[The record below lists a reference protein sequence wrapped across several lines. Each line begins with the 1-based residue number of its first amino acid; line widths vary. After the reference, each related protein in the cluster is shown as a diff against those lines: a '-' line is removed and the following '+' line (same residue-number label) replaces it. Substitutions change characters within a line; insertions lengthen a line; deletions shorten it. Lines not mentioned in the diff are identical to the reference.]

1 MLIYSPQPNAA
12 MALFNKYFLNRKDL
26 YPVNVCSRI
35 SVANGKEDILLAHL
49 TGKKLGV
56 VERSKIFLN
65 TNSTVKCGTY
75 APNKENKTR
84 YACIDFDGKGHASPL
99 KSPKDAVLKTH
110 LQASALGINSYIE
123 CSSGGQGYHLWI
135 FFEQPIEAI
144 YARALCYCIVPKDLQ
159 LAEGKLVTVGDN
171 KGVEIFPKTN
181 ELKRGGLGNQIW
193 LPWWHGS
200 ADGGGIF
207 YKLDSENELK
217 PYIPDKFDAVTKKD
231 VVDKLNSYGGLEK
244 IFSSTTLSYSNNLD
258 KTNDVWQLW
267 KKAVLECIDLETIY
281 GPYLTGIK
289 NGQWLECRDPWSA
302 SGDKDPSAG
311 VANGVGDIQKG
322 SWHSF
327 ITAETLSIFDFIR
340 KLGIVE
346 DGHLHACRYLSEVTG
361 IDLPKSEHSVIDHFE
376 VIVSENAEAAGR
388 SPAAGDL
395 PQIIVSNRQL
405 LEIIDD
411 AWRAIEHYNN
421 MSPRLFLKAGMLV
434 KINDLEDPPSIHM
447 LGETEIY
454 GVLSRAAQW
463 VRITQTG
470 MMHAFPIDKVS
481 KDMLVCDHPLKTAI
495 PKLEGVVT
503 TPIFSRTG
511 ELVVKEGY
519 NEGARVWY
527 KPSVNLCEVPQNP
540 TDIDVESSKQLIR
553 DEMLHDF
560 PFCTESDIAHTYAA
574 FILPFVRQLIDGPTP
589 LHVIEA
595 PGPGTG
601 KSRICNL
608 ISILTTSSQC
618 EARTLPHTD
627 DEIRKMITAELI
639 KSKPL
644 ILLDNASEKKKI
656 DSPSL
661 AAVVT
666 STAWTDRFLGESTMI
681 TLNNYALW
689 LLTANNPQFSM
700 ELARRCVR
708 VRIDAKTDQP
718 WKRKEFKH
726 PYVEE
731 WAKENRGLLVRSI
744 LILIRN
750 WLSKGR
756 PAGTARLGSFERWS
770 SVIGGILEVNG
781 IKGFLGN
788 LEELYESSDKEGI
801 AWRAFVGCWFVH
813 FGTARKTISELFELC
828 EKNDLM
834 SEVIGDGAARTKTS
848 RLSNALNQAR
858 DRVVGKHKIEIML
871 DGSFRLSTTEPKISV
886 INMQNDLKMECSE
899 SEICNEPTEDIF
911 DICEPS

>member
-1 MLIYSPQPNAA
+1 MLIYSPQPAA
-12 MALFNKYFLNRKDL
+12 ALLLFNKYFLNRKDL
-26 YPVNVCSRI
+26 YPINVCSRI
-35 SVANGKEDILLAHL
+35 SVVQGKEDILLAHL
-49 TGKKLGV
+49 TGKKISV
-56 VERSKIFLN
+56 VEKSKIFLN
-65 TNSTVKCGTY
+65 TRSTVKCGTY
-75 APNKENKTR
+75 TPNIENKTK

-99 KSPKDAVLKTH
+99 KSPKDAVVKTY
-110 LQASALGINSYIE
+110 LQASALGIPSYIE

-135 FFEQPIEAI
+135 FFEEPIESI
-144 YARALCYCIVPKDLQ
+144 YARAICHCIIPQDIE
-159 LAEGKLVTVGDN
+159 LADGSLITVGDN
-171 KGVEIFPKTN
+171 KGIEIFPKAN
-181 ELKRGGLGNQIW
+181 ELKKGGLGNQIW

-207 YKLDSENELK
+207 YKLDSESKLE
-217 PYIPDKFDAVTKKD
+217 PYVPEKFDTCTRKHTIE
-231 VVDKLNSYGGLEK
+231 KLNNYGGVEK
-244 IFSSTTLSYSNNLD
+244 IFNSKNLSYSNNLD
-258 KTNDVWQLW
+258 KTNDVWKVW
-267 KKAVLECIDLETIY
+267 KKAVLENTDLETIY

-302 SGDKDPSAG
+302 SGDNNPSAG

-340 KLGIVE
+340 KLGITE
-346 DGHLHACRYLSEVTG
+346 NNHLSACRYMAELTG
-361 IDLPKSEHSVIDHFE
+361 IDLPKSENSQLDHFE
-376 VIVSENAEAAGR
+376 VIADLTNGGNSGR
-388 SPAAGDL
+388 SPELQDGL
-395 PQIIVSNRQL
+395 PQIVVSNRQL
-405 LEIIDD
+405 LDIIDD
-411 AWRAIEHYNN
+411 SWNAIHIYNTKA
-421 MSPRLFLKAGMLV
+421 PRLFLKAGMLV
-434 KINDLEDPPSIHM
+434 RINDLEDPPSIHM
-447 LGETEIY
+447 LGEVEIY
-454 GVLSRAAQW
+454 GLLSRAANW
-463 VRITQTG
+463 VKITQTG

-481 KDMLVCDHPLKTAI
+481 KDMLVCEHPLKATI

-527 KPSVNLCEVPQNP
+527 KPSVNLCEIPQQP
-540 TDIDVESSKQLIR
+540 SEIDVATAKQLLR
-553 DEMLHDF
+553 DELLHDF
-560 PFCTESDIAHTYAA
+560 PFCSESDIAHTYAA

-589 LHVIEA
+589 LHVVEA

-608 ISILTTSSQC
+608 ISILTTATQC
-618 EARTLPHTD
+618 EARTLPHKD

-644 ILLDNASEKKKI
+644 ILIDNASEKKKI

-666 STAWTDRFLGESTMI
+666 SISWTDRFLGESTMI
-681 TLNNYALW
+681 TLANYALW

-708 VRIDAKTDQP
+708 IRIDAKTDQP

-731 WAKENRGLLVRSI
+731 WAKENRGLLVRAI
-744 LILIRN
+744 LILITN
-750 WLSKGR
+750 WIAKGR
-756 PAGTARLGSFERWS
+756 PCGTARLGSFERWS

-781 IKGFLGN
+781 IRGFLGN

-813 FGTARKTISELFELC
+813 FGNAKKSLAELFELC

-834 SEVIGDGAARTKTS
+834 SDLIGDGAQRTKTNK
-848 RLSNALNQAR
+848 LGNALNQAR
-858 DRVVGKHKIEIML
+858 DRVVGTHKIDIML
-871 DGSFRLSTTEPKISV
+871 DGSFRLV
-886 INMQNDLKMECSE
+886 NMEKVEEKVVVYSE
-899 SEICNEPTEDIF
+899 SEICNDPSEDIF
-911 DICEPS
+911 DICSPT